1 MSPLLLTCSILIV
14 FDSFMTM
21 NTNTLHKNFSAPP
34 RSPIG
39 LWIATAVL
47 GLLLIGTVTAC
58 DSTTDA
64 NGENGDPP
72 SEAVFAVDPG
82 SIDYGDVDTEE
93 AAEEVVTITNDG
105 GATLEGNINVEDGAA
120 HFSASETG
128 SYEVSAGSSLE
139 VTVTFAPE
147 EEAELE
153 GMLSI
158 THNAGNVSSPA
169 EVSLSGTGIV
179 ELADPPDRP

>member
-1 MSPLLLTCSILIV
+1 
-14 FDSFMTM
+14 M
-21 NTNTLHKNFSAPP
+21 NTNTLHKNTSLCSAPH

-58 DSTTDA
+58 GSTDA
-64 NGENGDPP
+64 NDENGDPP
-72 SEAVFAVDPG
+72 PEEPAPEAVFAVDPG

-93 AAEEVVTITNDG
+93 TEEAVITITNDG
-105 GATLEGNINVEDGAA
+105 DATLEGDIDIEDGAA

-128 SYEVSAGSSLE
+128 SYEVTAGSSLE

-147 EEAELE
+147 DEEELE

-158 THNAGNVSSPA
+158 THNADNTSSPA